1 MALGMLANMPK
12 TFNISPKDKEKIALI
27 FVALGKGKFQR
38 KANNLHFL
46 TNALNFYRSTL
57 GGNC

>member
-27 FVALGKGKFQR
+27 FVALGKGKFQQ

-46 TNALNFYRSTL
+46 TNALN